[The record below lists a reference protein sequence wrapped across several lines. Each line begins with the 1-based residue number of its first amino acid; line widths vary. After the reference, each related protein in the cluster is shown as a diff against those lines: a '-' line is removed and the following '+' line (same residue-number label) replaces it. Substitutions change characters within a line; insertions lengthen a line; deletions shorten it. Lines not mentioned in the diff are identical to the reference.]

1 MLKINH
7 VMGSAVA
14 LVIRVKVC
22 HCPDSLLGLVQSGGL
37 PFTSR
42 ASLSLTLYGDLPS
55 MPST

>member
-37 PFTSR
+37 P
-42 ASLSLTLYGDLPS
+42 LLTGLLLL
-55 MPST
+55 